1 MRTTQAGISMLVGV
15 GVGVGVGGAWVNLE
29 EGA

>member
-15 GVGVGVGGAWVNLE
+15 GVGVGGAWVNLE